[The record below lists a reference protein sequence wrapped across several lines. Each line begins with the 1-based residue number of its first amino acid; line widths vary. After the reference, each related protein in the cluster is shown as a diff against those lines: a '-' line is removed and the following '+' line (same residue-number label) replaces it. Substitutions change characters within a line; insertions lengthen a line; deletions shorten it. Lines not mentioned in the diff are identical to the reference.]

1 MNIARI
7 LIVGALGCFFP
18 MLVHSQ
24 LSCYY
29 CSTSECYT
37 LDQAGYC
44 SCMADGSTCT
54 LNGRCPSCPPGPS
67 DIVTGH
73 PWVQSPDLVENLS
86 VTDPT
91 VGVVIQSLQR
101 YSLAKHRNCAGPLL
115 TATKTDFGIARGNFS
130 VEGEVLTLLEPTAMG
145 PIYVVLRLSSDGA
158 WNITYPDMDNR
169 SIKGTFKTKDT
180 SASQ

>member
-1 MNIARI
+1 M
-7 LIVGALGCFFP
+7 G
-18 MLVHSQ
+18 
-24 LSCYY
+24 
-29 CSTSECYT
+29 
-37 LDQAGYC
+37 
-44 SCMADGSTCT
+44 DG
-54 LNGRCPSCPPGPS
+54 PSCPPGPS

-91 VGVVIQSLQR
+91 VRVVIQSLQR

-180 SASQ
+180 SASIGTGEYSSW